1 MSKLEQFRWGSRV
14 PTRTVAMTWVHIG
27 GKWER
32 TKGEWRR
39 NDDIVP
45 PRWSDE
51 MGTKSMM
58 DHEGPTRPDHSALA
72 LRGFDHGG
80 GWAPPPIG
88 GQRRDGAASPLLFVG
103 PPTALP
109 DTGPLAEVR
118 VANMLPAAR
127 AAGYIRH
134 SGLLDIVWL
143 AAADAVEDAM
153 FADICAAVGEQ
164 GCHLIC
170 ETSLTA
176 LDRVVAAVPAP
187 LHVQFLVDAD
197 PTEKLIALA
206 AARRTRQQVVHDVAR
221 DDAMERIDR
230 LQDEVARI
238 SRLLG
243 DLAGQRGGTGG
254 GLTGT
259 PTGFAP
265 RGEELD
271 DYPGQVR
278 SPTRDYA
285 AIPRSF
291 VPEERMFDR
300 QRAKAV
306 RRMLRQRR
314 MREQYFP
321 ADLFADPA
329 WDMLLDL
336 FAARLERQPVSVSSL
351 CIAAA
356 VPATTALRWI
366 KTMTDAGLFVREADP
381 NDGRRIFIA
390 LAEGACDALARYFE
404 ALEE

>member
-1 MSKLEQFRWGSRV
+1 
-14 PTRTVAMTWVHIG
+14 
-27 GKWER
+27 
-32 TKGEWRR
+32 
-39 NDDIVP
+39 
-45 PRWSDE
+45 
-51 MGTKSMM
+51 MM
-58 DHEGPTRPDHSALA
+58 DHETPTRPDIAALP
-72 LRGFDHGG
+72 LRGFDHVGDGG
-80 GWAPPPIG
+80 DGGNGSDAWPPPIG
-88 GQRRDGAASPLLFVG
+88 GRLRDGAASPFLFVG
-103 PPTALP
+103 PPAALP
-109 DTGPLAEVR
+109 DTAPLVEVR
-118 VANMLPAAR
+118 LANMLPPAR

-143 AAADAVEDAM
+143 AAVDAIEGAM
-153 FADICAAVGEQ
+153 LADICAAVGEQ

-176 LDRVVAAVPAP
+176 LDRVMAAVPAA
-187 LHVQFLVDAD
+187 LHVQFLVDAH
-197 PTEKLIALA
+197 PTDKLVALA
-206 AARRTRQQVVHDVAR
+206 AARRTRHGVLHDIAR

-243 DLAGQRGGTGG
+243 DLAGQRGG
-254 GLTGT
+254 LAGT

-265 RGEELD
+265 RGEEFD
-271 DYPGQVR
+271 DYAGQVR

-291 VPEERMFDR
+291 VPEERLIDR

-336 FAARLERQPVSVSSL
+336 YAARLERQPVSVSSL

-381 NDGRRIFIA
+381 QDGRRIFIA
-390 LAEGACDALARYFE
+390 LAEAACDALARYFE
-404 ALEE
+404 ALDE